1 MSSGGEIDDS
11 FSVDADADFVGSKSP
26 TKLNGRKIEIIHKK
40 IMSNNLGNSNVRKA
54 ETFSDEDGW
63 TTDF

>member
-1 MSSGGEIDDS
+1 MTSGGEIDDS
-11 FSVDADADFVGSKSP
+11 FSVDVDVDFVGSKSP
-26 TKLNGRKIEIIHKK
+26 TKLNGRKLEIMHKK
-40 IMSNNLGNSNVRKA
+40 IISNNLSNGHGRKA